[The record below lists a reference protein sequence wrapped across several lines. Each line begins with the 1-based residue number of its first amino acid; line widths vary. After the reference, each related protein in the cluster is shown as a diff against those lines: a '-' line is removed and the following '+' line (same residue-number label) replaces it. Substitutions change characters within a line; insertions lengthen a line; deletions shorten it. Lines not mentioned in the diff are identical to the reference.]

1 MASRMVRL
9 SRYFGHVAAF
19 VAVFAPPG
27 CSSDQGAGGGPDAS
41 PDGAIATSAPPALGY
56 DTGTPVSTWR
66 CETTM
71 ENEDAG
77 AGTSTCTCTRF
88 VVPVDTSDVSAE
100 CATAPCCITDSPDD
114 CDCFSASSSQAMSC
128 DELVAQTNALATQQ
142 GMPPQAKRVA
152 QCPP

>member
-1 MASRMVRL
+1 MVRP
-9 SRYFGHVAAF
+9 SRYFAHVAAF
-19 VAVFAPPG
+19 IAVFAPPG
-27 CSSDQGAGGGPDAS
+27 CSNDQGAGGPADAS
-41 PDGAIATSAPPALGY
+41 LDGAITTSPPPALGY

-66 CETTM
+66 CETTL
-71 ENEDAG
+71 ENKDAG

-100 CATAPCCITDSPDD
+100 CAPAPCCITDSADD

-128 DELVAQTNALATQQ
+128 DDLVTQTNSVDMAQ